1 MRTLIFLALIS
12 GMLASCE
19 VEPQPINYGS
29 DNCQFCKMTIVDK
42 QHASQIVTT
51 KGRAYKFD
59 AIECMLHYHQDNPE
73 QEVGLW
79 LISDF
84 NNPGNLIDATSATY
98 LVSEQISSPMG
109 ANLSGFNSEEAAVE
123 AQNEYTGELFSWKS
137 LQNYLENR

>member
-123 AQNEYTGELFSWKS
+123 AQNEYTGELFSWKN